1 MGIVLE
7 LAERITMYSTEAWGK
22 ISKEANFSKFQIERN
37 LPGDD
42 DVQFEVKYCG
52 ICHTDVHFAEK
63 TSAITKYPL
72 VPGHELAGVVTK
84 VGAKVKDIKVGDNV
98 GVGVLSDSCQKCGQ
112 CDDGEEQAC
121 EKIASHTYNYDTV
134 HGHIKTGS
142 GFTQGGYCRSMT
154 AHRRYLVKVPVGY
167 PLQKAGPILC
177 AGITMYSP
185 LSHWGCLKGGKRVGI
200 VGIGGLGQMGVR
212 LAKAM
217 GNTVT
222 AISTSPHKETVAR
235 EIGADNFVLSNKPE
249 SMAAAAKSLDLILNT
264 VSADHDL
271 TALIGL
277 LARDGTIVQLGLVL
291 GAHQVVQM
299 PLMFNKLSI
308 AGSLI
313 GGIPETQECIDFC
326 AKHKIVPITK
336 VVKASDLGQVYKQLS
351 EKNDTIIRN
360 VLDIEASKTS

>member
-1 MGIVLE
+1 MG
-7 LAERITMYSTEAWGK
+7 LASSPHKRMYSTEAWGK
-22 ISKEANFSKFQIERN
+22 LSKEGNFSKFQIQRN

-98 GVGVLSDSCQKCGQ
+98 GVGVLSDSCQNCGQ
-112 CDDGEEQAC
+112 CEMGEEQAC

-134 HGHIKTGS
+134 HGHIKTG
-142 GFTQGGYCRSMT
+142 
-154 AHRRYLVKVPVGY
+154 
-167 PLQKAGPILC
+167 PILC
-177 AGITMYSP
+177 AVITMYSP
-185 LSHWGCLKGGKRVGI
+185 LSHWSCLGGGKRVGI

-235 EIGADNFVLSNKPE
+235 EIGADNFVLSNKLE
-249 SMAAAAKSLDLILNT
+249 SMASAAKSLDLILNT

-277 LARDGTIVQLGLVL
+277 LARDGTIVQLG
-291 GAHQVVQM
+291 VVRKPHPISQM
-299 PLMFNKLSI
+299 IFFRRVNLS
-308 AGSLI
+308 GSLI
-313 GGIPETQECIDFC
+313 GGMRDTQDCIDFC
-326 AKHKIVPITK
+326 AAKGIQPDTELVTADQIE
-336 VVKASDLGQVYKQLS
+336 AVYDKLR
-351 EKNDTIIRN
+351 EKNDRITRY
-360 VLDIEASKTS
+360 VLDITKSA

>member
-1 MGIVLE
+1 MGHK
-7 LAERITMYSTEAWGK
+7 RMYSTEAWGK
-22 ISKEANFSKFQIERN
+22 ISKEANFSKFKIERN

-98 GVGVLSDSCQKCGQ
+98 GVGVLSDSCQNCGQ
-112 CDDGEEQAC
+112 CEMGEEQAC

-134 HGHIKTGS
+134 HGHIKTG
-142 GFTQGGYCRSMT
+142 
-154 AHRRYLVKVPVGY
+154 
-167 PLQKAGPILC
+167 PILC
-177 AGITMYSP
+177 AVITMYSP
-185 LSHWGCLKGGKRVGI
+185 LSHWSCLGGGKRVGI

-235 EIGADNFVLSNKPE
+235 EIGADNFVLSNKLE
-249 SMAAAAKSLDLILNT
+249 SMASAAKSLDLILNT

-277 LARDGTIVQLGLVL
+277 LARDGTIVQLG
-291 GAHQVVQM
+291 VVRKPHPISQM
-299 PLMFNKLSI
+299 IFFRRVNLS
-308 AGSLI
+308 GSLI
-313 GGIPETQECIDFC
+313 GGMRDTQDCIDFC
-326 AKHKIVPITK
+326 AAKGIQPDTELVTADQIE
-336 VVKASDLGQVYKQLS
+336 AVYDKLR
-351 EKNDTIIRN
+351 EKNDRITRY
-360 VLDIEASKTS
+360 VLDITKSA